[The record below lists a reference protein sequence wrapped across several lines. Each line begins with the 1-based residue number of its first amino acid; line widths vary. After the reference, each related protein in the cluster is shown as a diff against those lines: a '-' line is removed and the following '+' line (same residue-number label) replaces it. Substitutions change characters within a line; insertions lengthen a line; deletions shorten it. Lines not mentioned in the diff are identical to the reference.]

1 MKGNWYVIALNS
13 TLSCNWIDPSG
24 RVFNA
29 FMHHESWIDR
39 NKELLMDNYGIDIPD
54 SVTIDCM
61 EFLMEQGWIRMLQ
74 DYRDLIFSVDK
85 ISPHNLKIIEDF
97 IFSNYQNEQIKRV
110 LIGGKSKIV
119 RFKWKEF
126 IDEGVSFIDFV
137 QNLNRLKEEW

>member
-54 SVTIDCM
+54 SVTIDYT

-74 DYRDLIFSVDK
+74 DYNDLVFSIDK
-85 ISPHNLKIIEDF
+85 LSPDTLKIIENF
-97 IFSNYQNEQIKRV
+97 IFGNYANNNIRKVWLSTEANTIC
-110 LIGGKSKIV
+110 
-119 RFKWKEF
+119 FKWEDF
-126 IDEGVSFIDFV
+126 VEEGVTFIDFV
-137 QNLNRLKEEW
+137 QNLN